1 MSDTAFRAYQSS
13 GAAILSAGLPT
24 RPPPEHLLGYR
35 LRRRIYQSLC
45 KYLMISD
52 IVLRLLR
59 TRRLLHRTIAFL
71 APLMVSSASVVVHSA
86 SQADGLI
93 WLLATVCMRIAPQ
106 RTARIQTEMPRANR
120 QPRALD
126 IFSRKP

>member
-24 RPPPEHLLGYR
+24 RPPPEHLLAYR
-35 LRRRIYQSLC
+35 LRRRICQSLC
-45 KYLMISD
+45 KYLMISG
-52 IVLRLLR
+52 IVLRLVR
-59 TRRLLHRTIAFL
+59 THRLLHRTIGFL